1 MPPVKHA
8 LLSASSASRWLVCTA
23 APRFEEGLPESTSE
37 YAEEGRLAHAIG
49 ELKVT
54 KKCTPMST
62 RTYNTRLNKLKK
74 DPLYTPEMD
83 KTTDLYLEHITEQ
96 VMAYDTAPTVAVE
109 VQVDFS
115 DYVPEGFGTCDC
127 CIIGGDLLSIVDYKH
142 GKGVP
147 VSAVGNPQMRLY
159 ALGALHRYAPVF
171 GDTIKRVRM
180 TIDQPRLDSYTTDEI
195 TVEELR
201 AWGES
206 IKPIAQKAFSG
217 LGEFVPGDHCRFCRG
232 KAQCR
237 ARANINTAL
246 EDFKDCVPAGAWNEK
261 AEAFV
266 SAGGVVNGAPPPL
279 LTDAEIGDLLE
290 RGAHLVQWYK
300 DLEAYATEALLAGKE
315 IPGWKL
321 VAGRSIRT
329 FTDQDAAIQAVIA
342 AGYEAS
348 ITLAEPMEADD
359 TITVM
364 VLNVLGSIPADAD
377 LEVLV
382 TNNANDTEPV
392 WEDATQDVKNGN
404 NHVFTNQ
411 TATNGFAFNFKV
423 NVGRGTSN
431 TGGYITS
438 IGGAFQ

>member
-74 DPLYTPEMD
+74 DPLYTPEID

-171 GDTIKRVRM
+171 GDTIKRVRLPA
-180 TIDQPRLDSYTTDEI
+180 PRRLPDD
-195 TVEELR
+195 L
-201 AWGES
+201 A
-206 IKPIAQKAFSG
+206 A
-217 LGEFVPGDHCRFCRG
+217 
-232 KAQCR
+232 
-237 ARANINTAL
+237 AL
-246 EDFKDCVPAGAWNEK
+246 EERMGRKGMLYAPQVLDCG
-261 AEAFV
+261 
-266 SAGGVVNGAPPPL
+266 
-279 LTDAEIGDLLE
+279 
-290 RGAHLVQWYK
+290 WYC
-300 DLEAYATEALLAGKE
+300 AC
-315 IPGWKL
+315 
-321 VAGRSIRT
+321 
-329 FTDQDAAIQAVIA
+329 
-342 AGYEAS
+342 
-348 ITLAEPMEADD
+348 
-359 TITVM
+359 
-364 VLNVLGSIPADAD
+364 
-377 LEVLV
+377 
-382 TNNANDTEPV
+382 
-392 WEDATQDVKNGN
+392 
-404 NHVFTNQ
+404 
-411 TATNGFAFNFKV
+411 
-423 NVGRGTSN
+423 
-431 TGGYITS
+431 
-438 IGGAFQ
+438 GAFHPKEEDTVYCS